1 LAGAILKI
9 YFAKPQPAF
18 YSQSKGK
25 IIMPKA
31 KKSESEKATKAKP
44 AKAVKSP
51 KAEKAA
57 PEKKAKKKAKAE
69 PVAPVEPAAPVV
81 AVDIEPVVKIV
92 KAVKKAVVPKL
103 PKVATEIVLSIEE
116 ISLRAY
122 FIAERRQAM
131 GWEGS
136 SEQDW
141 IEAERQLK
149 AEAKKKKK

>member
-44 AKAVKSP
+44 AKTVKSP
-51 KAEKAA
+51 KVEKAA
-57 PEKKAKKKAKAE
+57 PEKKAKKKAKVE
-69 PVAPVEPAAPVV
+69 PIEPAAPVV

-103 PKVATEIVLSIEE
+103 PKVATEIFLSVEE